1 MSDYGHT
8 GMPKRISLVLVLS
21 FYAISAFSA
30 ALPAG
35 AMLHNAGVVA
45 AVVAHADCDQV
56 GAPASERSDDG
67 CPDCTR
73 AESPCCNAMFAL
85 PAPVVVPPPVV
96 IAYDRPAL
104 APVLQP
110 AVRGEAIY
118 RPPRG

>member
-1 MSDYGHT
+1 ML
-8 GMPKRISLVLVLS
+8 KRIGLILVLS

-35 AMLHNAGVVA
+35 AMLHDAGPAV
-45 AVVAHADCDQV
+45 VVAHADCDEA
-56 GAPASERSDDG
+56 GAPVTERSDDS

-73 AESPCCNAMFAL
+73 AASPCCNAAFAL
-85 PAPVVVPPPVV
+85 PAPAVVPPPVF

-104 APVLQP
+104 VPVLQP
-110 AVRGEAIY
+110 AARGESIY